1 MKKLLCGAVLLVV
14 ASPVMANA
22 DYDAL
27 LKRYNDLHPVA
38 EKVITLSTYIKN
50 NAIGSFNEYNNGDVE
65 ALKNMHMLLNKLD
78 GFGKE
83 LGEPLHNAPYSSCGS
98 VSAMTGLYW
107 DAVMSAKNGI
117 SDDKIE
123 NIDRAKIN
131 MTKRINECK
140 YEALMKPEDDSKRDA
155 NGKDDRIVIEVP

>member
-65 ALKNMHMLLNKLD
+65 ALKNMHKLLNKLD

-123 NIDRAKIN
+123 NIDKSSIPYSWFQSHGILIQEGLYPRLAYLKAVDELYF
-131 MTKRINECK
+131 K
-140 YEALMKPEDDSKRDA
+140 EDK
-155 NGKDDRIVIEVP
+155 

>member
-1 MKKLLCGAVLLVV
+1 MKKLLCGAALLVMTSQ
-14 ASPVMANA
+14 AMADA

-38 EKVITLSTYIKN
+38 ENVITLSTYIKN
-50 NAIGSFNEYNNGDVE
+50 NAIDSFNEYDSGDVE
-65 ALKNMHMLLNKLD
+65 ALKNMHMLLDKLD

-98 VSAMTGLYW
+98 VSAMTRLYW
-107 DAVMSAKNGI
+107 DAVMSATNGVT
-117 SDDKIE
+117 DDKIE
-123 NIDRAKIN
+123 NIARAKIN

-140 YEALMKPEDDSKRDA
+140 YEALIKPEDDSKRDA